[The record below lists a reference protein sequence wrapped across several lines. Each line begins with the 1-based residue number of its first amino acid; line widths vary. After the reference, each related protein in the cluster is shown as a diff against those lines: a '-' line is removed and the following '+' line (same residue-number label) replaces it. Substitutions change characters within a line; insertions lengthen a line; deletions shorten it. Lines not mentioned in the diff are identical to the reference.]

1 VCLER
6 TNGNPFFLRQ
16 MLEVCHQKGCIW
28 YTWKQSAWEFDL
40 DRLFCEFESESHG
53 LDHDFLTKRLR
64 DLPQSAR
71 SILAW
76 ASLLGSTFS
85 FGFLQRLLIG
95 ECRDTDESIDEA
107 CRAAGT
113 VLGKNASANTV
124 QGLNACLQALVL
136 VPDSDD
142 DHFSFAH
149 DRYVQ
154 ASGSLRE
161 CHDVENM
168 HFLIART
175 MMKYTN
181 SGDLSFYA
189 RARHIREASRLIK
202 RVIKQR
208 REYRQ
213 ILLQAAR
220 RATDSGSRSTA
231 LQQLQTCLSLLQPNP
246 WIDGQ
251 DVDYAE
257 TLECYSQAADL
268 YWHEGQLPEAQQ
280 LINAIF
286 TGARSASDR
295 TSAWILQ
302 SRILSRQGKLAA
314 VFDALKTS
322 LAELGLVFQTP
333 TEEICDEEYLALRK
347 LLRENSGSDLSQ
359 KPTHSGSQTRAL
371 GQVLCEAISAAL
383 WNDSL
388 VCFPIEAGSSTLT
401 CITVLPN
408 VYYIFCQVL
417 RNTLGS
423 SE

>member
-1 VCLER
+1 MCLER
-6 TNGNPFFLRQ
+6 NNGNPFFLRQ

-28 YTWKQSAWEFDL
+28 YTWKLSAWEYDL
-40 DRLFCEFESESHG
+40 GRIFQEFESETYG

-64 DLPQSAR
+64 DLPPSAR

-85 FGFLQRLLIG
+85 FEFLQNLLMG
-95 ECRDTDESIDEA
+95 ECRDLDECSEEA
-107 CRAAGT
+107 RGAAGK
-113 VLGKNASANTV
+113 VLGTYTSANIV

-136 VPDSDD
+136 VPGPDG
-142 DHFSFAH
+142 DHFSFSH

-154 ASGSLRE
+154 ASGALRE

-168 HFLIART
+168 HFLIARA
-175 MMKYTN
+175 MMKYIN

-202 RVIKQR
+202 RVVKER

-213 ILLQAAR
+213 VLLQAAH

-231 LQQLQTCLSLLQPNP
+231 LQQLQTCLSLLQPDP
-246 WIDGQ
+246 WTDGQ

-257 TLECYSQAADL
+257 TLECYSEAADL
-268 YWHEGQLPEAQQ
+268 YWHEGQLSESQD

-302 SRILSRQGKLAA
+302 SRILSRQGKLVAA
-314 VFDALKTS
+314 FDALKTS

-333 TEEICDEEYLALRK
+333 TAKGCDEEYLALRE
-347 LLRENSGSDLSQ
+347 LLREESGSDLSQ
-359 KPTHSGSQTRAL
+359 KSTYSGSRTRAL

-388 VCFPIEAGSSTLT
+388 VCSILEGGLSSAD
-401 CITVLPN
+401 VED
-408 VYYIFCQVL
+408 
-417 RNTLGS
+417 S
-423 SE
+423 SSKRLQ

>member
-1 VCLER
+1 
-6 TNGNPFFLRQ
+6 
-16 MLEVCHQKGCIW
+16 MLQVCHQKGCIW
-28 YTWKQSAWEFDL
+28 YTWKQSAWEYDL
-40 DRLFCEFESESHG
+40 DRIFQEFESDSYG

-64 DLPQSAR
+64 DLPPSAR

-76 ASLLGSTFS
+76 ASLLGSTFN
-85 FGFLQRLLIG
+85 FDFLQKLLIG
-95 ECRDTDESIDEA
+95 ECRDSDERSEEA
-107 CRAAGT
+107 CRGSGKILGT
-113 VLGKNASANTV
+113 NASANIV

-136 VPDSDD
+136 IPGSDD
-142 DHFSFAH
+142 NHFSFSH

-175 MMKYTN
+175 MMKYYN

-202 RVIKQR
+202 RVVKER

-213 ILLQAAR
+213 VLLQAAH

-231 LQQLQTCLSLLQPNP
+231 LQQLQTCLSLLQPDP
-246 WIDGQ
+246 WTDGQ
-251 DVDYAE
+251 DVDYTE
-257 TLECYSQAADL
+257 TVECYSEAADL
-268 YWHEGQLPEAQQ
+268 YWHEGQLSEAQN

-302 SRILSRQGKLAA
+302 SRILSRQGKLVAA
-314 VFDALKTS
+314 FDALKTS
-322 LAELGLVFQTP
+322 LAELGLVFQAP
-333 TEEICDEEYLALRK
+333 TEKGCDEEYLVLRELLRK
-347 LLRENSGSDLSQ
+347 ESGSDLSQ
-359 KPTHSGSQTRAL
+359 KSTYSGSRTRAL

-388 VCFPIEAGSSTLT
+388 VCPIVEGG
-401 CITVLPN
+401 
-408 VYYIFCQVL
+408 
-417 RNTLGS
+417 LGS
-423 SE
+423 ADVHDSSSKW

>member
-1 VCLER
+1 
-6 TNGNPFFLRQ
+6 
-16 MLEVCHQKGCIW
+16 MLEVCHQKACIW
-28 YTWKQSAWEFDL
+28 YMWKQSAWEFDL
-40 DRLFCEFESESHG
+40 DRIFREFESETYG

-64 DLPQSAR
+64 DLPPSAR

-85 FGFLQRLLIG
+85 FDFLQKLLMG
-95 ECRDTDESIDEA
+95 ECSDFDECHEKA
-107 CRAAGT
+107 CRAVGKSMGT
-113 VLGKNASANTV
+113 NASANIV

-136 VPDSDD
+136 VPGSDD
-142 DHFSFAH
+142 DHFSFSH

-161 CHDVENM
+161 CQDVENM

-181 SGDLSFYA
+181 TGDLSFYA

-202 RVIKQR
+202 RVVKQR

-213 ILLQAAR
+213 VLLQAAH
-220 RATDSGSRSTA
+220 RATESGSRSTA
-231 LQQLQTCLSLLQPNP
+231 LQQLQTCLSLLQPDP
-246 WIDGQ
+246 WTNGQ

-268 YWHEGQLPEAQQ
+268 YWHEGQLSEAQD

-286 TGARSASDR
+286 NGARSASDK

-302 SRILSRQGKLAA
+302 SRILSRQGKLVAA
-314 VFDALKTS
+314 FEALKTS

-333 TEEICDEEYLALRK
+333 TEKNCHEEYLALRD
-347 LLRENSGSDLSQ
+347 LLREKSGSDLSQ
-359 KPTHSGSQTRAL
+359 KSTYSSSRTRAL

-388 VCFPIEAGSSTLT
+388 VGSTVEVGSSSAD
-401 CITVLPN
+401 VH
-408 VYYIFCQVL
+408 Y
-417 RNTLGS
+417 S
-423 SE
+423 SSKWLLYLLSSTT